1 MVAFSGPINALEWAV
16 TLQLALL
23 RCASLLIAK
32 VNNMCSDY
40 RSLALQG
47 ELARCHEGDA
57 LI

>member
-23 RCASLLIAK
+23 RYASLCIA
-32 VNNMCSDY
+32 MLHIMWSDY

-57 LI
+57 LV